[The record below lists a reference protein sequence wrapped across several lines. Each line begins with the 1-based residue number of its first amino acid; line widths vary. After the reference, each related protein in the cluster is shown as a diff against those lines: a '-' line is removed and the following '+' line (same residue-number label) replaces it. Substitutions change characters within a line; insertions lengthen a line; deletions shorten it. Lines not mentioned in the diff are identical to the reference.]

1 MNIFTYNN
9 AWLKYRV
16 LNKIQTDHKG
26 LFVSKVQI
34 FKNTFRNLFT
44 HKNCWILVLLSVIVC
59 FAIAPFVQVS
69 FFNFLTLNF
78 DSAKIIVD
86 QRASNIATI
95 ISISLVVV
103 GFLINNL
110 AVKSPITYKLLFKRS
125 LLYFTIY
132 LTLSTI
138 GCFIMASLLRDTL
151 GEFAFTRIVITG
163 CYLALAILFLI
174 GYLFRKII
182 HFTNEKMI
190 AGMLKEE
197 LLAEGQR
204 KMKAILIKQ
213 YSGKLYPTLF
223 KNFATQEFQI
233 TLENLL
239 GSNIEFTEVD
249 DVETV
254 EIRILKDVNILVL
267 QFYLWL
273 KSKSTKDIFFTR
285 LVLDEHIE
293 KGKEIIWS
301 NEKPN
306 NKFYKWLLRNSVLT
320 AKVTNA
326 IDTDMYRKEFDQKI
340 IRLAEESKYQNL
352 EITLEAYIELYDL
365 QITNQ

>member
-1 MNIFTYNN
+1 
-9 AWLKYRV
+9 
-16 LNKIQTDHKG
+16 
-26 LFVSKVQI
+26 
-34 FKNTFRNLFT
+34 
-44 HKNCWILVLLSVIVC
+44 
-59 FAIAPFVQVS
+59 
-69 FFNFLTLNF
+69 
-78 DSAKIIVD
+78 
-86 QRASNIATI
+86 
-95 ISISLVVV
+95 
-103 GFLINNL
+103 
-110 AVKSPITYKLLFKRS
+110 
-125 LLYFTIY
+125 
-132 LTLSTI
+132 
-138 GCFIMASLLRDTL
+138 MASLLRDTL

-204 KMKAILIKQ
+204 KMKAILIKK
-213 YSGKLYPTLF
+213 YSGQLYPTLF

-239 GSNIEFTEVD
+239 GANIEFTEVD

-273 KSKSTKDIFFTR
+273 RSKSTKDIFFTR
-285 LVLDEHIE
+285 VVLDEHIE

-340 IRLAEESKYQNL
+340 IQLAEESKYQNL